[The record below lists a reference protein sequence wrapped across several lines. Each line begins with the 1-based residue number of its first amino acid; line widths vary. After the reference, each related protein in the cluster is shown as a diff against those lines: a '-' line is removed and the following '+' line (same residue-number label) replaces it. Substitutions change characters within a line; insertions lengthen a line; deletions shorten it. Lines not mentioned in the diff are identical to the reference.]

1 MWKTAFKKF
10 EIFLKA
16 VFHKFYLVRSLITL
30 THTFLQVS
38 NFKQRY
44 FPSIASENPTKA
56 RFKSHVTFSCYLHN
70 YSKVPFFKKRKKK
83 TLFEEFNSNY
93 CSRKIWKNY
102 NFAFPFCRKEPLKIN
117 YSITTLTWSLK
128 YTLDIH
134 TIFDK

>member
-1 MWKTAFKKF
+1 MWKTVFKKF

-16 VFHKFYLVRSLITL
+16 AFHKFYLVHSLIPL
-30 THTFLQVS
+30 THTFLQVF

-44 FPSIASENPTKA
+44 FPSIASEILLKPA
-56 RFKSHVTFSCYLHN
+56 
-70 YSKVPFFKKRKKK
+70 SKVMLLFHATCTIIPKYLFSKKKKK

-134 TIFDK
+134 IIFYK